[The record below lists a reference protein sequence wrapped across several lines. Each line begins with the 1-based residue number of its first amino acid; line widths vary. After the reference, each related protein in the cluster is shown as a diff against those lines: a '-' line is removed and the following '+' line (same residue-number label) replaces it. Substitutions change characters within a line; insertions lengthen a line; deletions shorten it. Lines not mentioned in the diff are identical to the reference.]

1 MTEISRF
8 ATIARWQALLIILLT
23 ALLIVSGIEFP
34 RDGPPSKA
42 PVPAKASD
50 PDLVLYRT
58 FAERVAK
65 GDAYYPMAAHELR
78 VGNYPLRPF
87 VVFRLPT
94 LTMVSA
100 TLGMPAMQGL
110 LWGLIL
116 ATTLAWWVRLK
127 DAFDRPALRISAT
140 ILIIAGLTIAGRPEL
155 VPVHEIWAG
164 LLIALSF
171 ALHRSQRWWPSVAVA
186 FIALMIRETVLPF
199 VLLMGAFALWNRRW
213 REVGAWGAI
222 VALFAAYMWL
232 HYLNVEAVTSPTDPP
247 SPGWTKF
254 GGWPNYIAAMR
265 FTTALRGSPGWV
277 SAVIVPIA
285 LLGWASW
292 RSITGVTGFLLLAG
306 YALMLML
313 FGRADNFY
321 WGLLTAPLLLLG
333 LMFAPIAIRD
343 LGRAVRNPLIAAPR
357 GL

>member
-1 MTEISRF
+1 MLTV
-8 ATIARWQALLIILLT
+8 LLII
-23 ALLIVSGIEFP
+23 SGINFP
-34 RDGPPSKA
+34 KSGPPPNA

-58 FAERVAK
+58 FTERVAQ

-94 LTMVSA
+94 LTIMSA
-100 TLGMPAMQGL
+100 TLGIPATQGL

-127 DAFDRPALRISAT
+127 GVFARPALRISAT
-140 ILIIAGLTIAGRPEL
+140 ILIIAGLTIAARPEL
-155 VPVHEIWAG
+155 MPVHEIWAG
-164 LLIALSF
+164 VLIALSF
-171 ALHRSQRWWPSVAVA
+171 ALHRSERWWPSVAVA
-186 FIALMIRETVLPF
+186 FAALMIRETVLPF
-199 VLLMGAFALWNRRW
+199 VLLMGAFALWHRRW
-213 REVGAWGAI
+213 REVGMWGAV
-222 VALFAAYMWL
+222 VALFAAYMWF
-232 HYLNVEAVTSPTDPP
+232 HYLSVDAVTSPTDPP
-247 SPGWTKF
+247 SPGWTRF
-254 GGWPNYIAAMR
+254 GGWTNYIAAMR

-277 SAVIVPIA
+277 SALIVPVA

-292 RSITGVTGFLLLAG
+292 RSVTGLTGFLLLVG
-306 YALMLML
+306 YGLMLML

-321 WGLLTAPLLLLG
+321 WGLITAPLLLLG
-333 LMFAPIAIRD
+333 LIYAPVAIRD
-343 LGRAVRNPLIAAPR
+343 LGRAVRKPLIAVPH